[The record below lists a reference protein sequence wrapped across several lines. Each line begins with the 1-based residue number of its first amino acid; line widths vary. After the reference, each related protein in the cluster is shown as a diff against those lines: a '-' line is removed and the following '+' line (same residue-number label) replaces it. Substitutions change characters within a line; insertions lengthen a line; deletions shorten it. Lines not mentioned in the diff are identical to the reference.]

1 MSLPEQLG
9 DNALAWARLGFSS
22 KLLILEKLDTI
33 PIKVSI
39 SFSLTDDTILSL
51 SQPIVTIVSSNETE
65 QLVKR
70 LHRVLRQRLIF
81 RASCA
86 TNTGIKFL
94 LVKRNIFK

>member
-22 KLLILEKLDTI
+22 KPRILEKLDTI
-33 PIKVSI
+33 QIEVSI
-39 SFSLTDDTILSL
+39 SFSLTDDISL

-94 LVKRNIFK
+94 LVKRNIFE